1 METIRAPKRS
11 RKERGCITRTFKHVV
26 VDAAIYDRDRKKEV
40 RKNYE
45 LTGRASDMTTEK
57 LVKSVRI
64 LVGGEFKNAVFLDF
78 NIVRTEEVR
87 YIMTETEFIRH
98 AQKVEH

>member
-11 RKERGCITRTFKHVV
+11 RKERGCITRTFKYVV

-45 LTGRASDMTTEK
+45 LTGSACDMTTEK
-57 LVKSVRI
+57 LVKYVRTR
-64 LVGGEFKNAVFLDF
+64 VTAEFKNAVFLDF

-87 YIMTETEFIRH
+87 YVMTESEFIKN